1 MRDAV
6 SIAKHVADSFE
17 DSSDLASQLSY
28 KLEFRFSFLI
38 TGSSDPALLS
48 NSYGLFNLGTSE
60 RIAEF
65 TDWRDLFLEE

>member
-1 MRDAV
+1 
-6 SIAKHVADSFE
+6 
-17 DSSDLASQLSY
+17 
-28 KLEFRFSFLI
+28 LI